1 MPPVCSTHWLW
12 CWFSLRPLSRC
23 GVGGEDRGECSW
35 STAMAWLQC
44 LPLQKAFHDLFPPAP
59 ELKVIPYLW
68 SSSGFFAEPSGD
80 GEGWGVGRTLS
91 TAHAAPLRVTYTE
104 LYRQHLGQWH
114 VPGVRSQASLLC
126 SRLSFLTMGM
136 DPPSP

>member
-1 MPPVCSTHWLW
+1 MVNVPGQLQWLD
-12 CWFSLRPLSRC
+12 CNAFPSRKP
-23 GVGGEDRGECSW
+23 SMI
-35 STAMAWLQC
+35 SSS
-44 LPLQKAFHDLFPPAP
+44 PAP

-68 SSSGFFAEPSGD
+68 SSSGFFAEPSGA
-80 GEGWGVGRTLS
+80 GEGRGVGRTLS
-91 TAHAAPLRVTYTE
+91 TAHTAPLRVTYTE